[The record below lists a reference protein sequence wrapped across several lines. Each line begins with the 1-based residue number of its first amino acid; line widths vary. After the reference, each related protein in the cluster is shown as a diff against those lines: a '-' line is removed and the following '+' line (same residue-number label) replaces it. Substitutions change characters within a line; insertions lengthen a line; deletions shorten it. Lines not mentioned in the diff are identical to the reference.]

1 MAATWT
7 VTGQAAD
14 QYEFDGAGN
23 PVSGY
28 VVSFL
33 TGNGNK
39 GSVFVPVEHYNPAT
53 VKTLIQ
59 GRADTMDAV
68 GGLTHAS

>member
-1 MAATWT
+1 MAATWH

-14 QYEFDGAGN
+14 QYEVDGAGN
-23 PVSGY
+23 PVTGY

-33 TGNGNK
+33 TGEGNR
-39 GSVFVPVEHYNPAT
+39 GSVFVPKDQYRQAT

-59 GRADTMDAV
+59 AAANIMDGIGA
-68 GGLTHAS
+68 LTSSS